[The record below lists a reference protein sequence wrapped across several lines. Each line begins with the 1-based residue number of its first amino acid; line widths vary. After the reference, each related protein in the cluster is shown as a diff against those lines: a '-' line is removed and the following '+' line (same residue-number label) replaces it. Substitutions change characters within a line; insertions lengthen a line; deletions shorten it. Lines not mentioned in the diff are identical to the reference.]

1 VTLRYFPVCASF
13 FLIKFLLESFLM
25 YSLRLKNVSKHKM
38 YEIFSI
44 AFFLSFLT
52 QFSPFFLIAWHK
64 LLLHVFFYFSP
75 SEILIAFSCFFFKHL
90 LPISDTHSRTHILW
104 CHVKFQFQKVK
115 NKKNKNKNQVK
126 RESYRRRHHR
136 NNCTSLNL

>member
-1 VTLRYFPVCASF
+1 MTFKYVPVNNWLIVWRASDIAVFSCVCFF

-75 SEILIAFSCFFFKHL
+75 SEILIAFSCYFFLNISFLFLTHTRAHTSFDVMSNSNFK
-90 LPISDTHSRTHILW
+90 
-104 CHVKFQFQKVK
+104 K
-115 NKKNKNKNQVK
+115 
-126 RESYRRRHHR
+126 
-136 NNCTSLNL
+136 